1 MNDYICMLQQRV
13 ETNTYQYFVALDDDL
28 KLYQV
33 SKLGNAFHFF
43 PLKIE
48 FIELGIGKTK
58 RSLESWDAKC
68 GSSCFISSGK
78 RWLLGHPFGSF
89 RLHSKPKVV
98 EAFLANPSRSG

>member
-1 MNDYICMLQQRV
+1 MPRFKTTANTV
-13 ETNTYQYFVALDDDL
+13 TYQYFVALDDDL

-58 RSLESWDAKC
+58 RSLES
-68 GSSCFISSGK
+68 
-78 RWLLGHPFGSF
+78 
-89 RLHSKPKVV
+89 
-98 EAFLANPSRSG
+98 

>member
-1 MNDYICMLQQRV
+1 MLQQRV
-13 ETNTYQYFVALDDDL
+13 ETNTYQYFIALDDDL

-58 RSLESWDAKC
+58 RSLES
-68 GSSCFISSGK
+68 
-78 RWLLGHPFGSF
+78 
-89 RLHSKPKVV
+89 
-98 EAFLANPSRSG
+98 